1 MEQDQVLTS
10 YTLHIVATE
19 LTRNGGIR
27 TSSFQSVLI
36 VVLMQV
42 HNILHYF
49 TLVFDLW
56 IH

>member
-42 HNILHYF
+42 HKILHYF